1 MMKSFIATF
10 VTALLVLVQFTNGL
24 HFYLKTGETRCFFE
38 ELSQDTLVV
47 GKIDATELTNNGDYV
62 KNHNL
67 QLQITVEV
75 STWFF
80 LMKFTDYA
88 T

>member
-1 MMKSFIATF
+1 MKSFIATF
-10 VTALLVLVQFTNGL
+10 VTVLLVLVQCTNGL

-47 GKIDATELTNNGDYV
+47 GRIDATELANNGEYV
-62 KNHNL
+62 ENHNL

-75 STWFF
+75 SS
-80 LMKFTDYA
+80 
-88 T
+88 

>member
-1 MMKSFIATF
+1 MNAFIAKFIT
-10 VTALLVLVQFTNGL
+10 VLLVLAQFTNGL

-47 GKIDATELTNNGDYV
+47 GKIDVTELSHNGDYI
-62 KNHNL
+62 KNNNL

-75 STWFF
+75 SI
-80 LMKFTDYA
+80 
-88 T
+88 